1 MHCARGAQVLR
12 NKAALR
18 NPDEFYFAM
27 EKARTKDGVHLA
39 RCAAV
44 AALTHAL
51 CTCALWPGAC

>member
-1 MHCARGAQVLR
+1 MLR